1 MSSAKAIVI
10 PPGAGARHFVL
21 GDLVTVKVHGRDTGG
36 VFSQIE
42 TTCGPHIGPPPH
54 IHHREDETFFVIEG
68 EFEFVCG
75 GERSTGGPGTVV
87 RLPRGV
93 PHRFANIGDTNGRVL
108 VTITPAGFE
117 DFLAEVGA
125 LSPEEQNKLPQLAEL
140 AGRYGLEFV
149 ATA

>member
-1 MSSAKAIVI
+1 MSSSKAIVLA
-10 PPGAGARHFVL
+10 PGAGPHYFVL

-68 EFEFVCG
+68 EFEFICG

-93 PHRFANIGDTNGRVL
+93 PHRFANIGDTPGRVL

-117 DFLAEVGA
+117 DFFAEVGA
-125 LSPEEQNKLPQLAEL
+125 LSAEEQNKLPQLGEL
-140 AGRYGLEFV
+140 AARYGLEFV